1 MTKLVAVLRKVEK
14 LDVENFQSQLL
25 QSDLSVL
32 RALPNLKGYS
42 QSHTLK
48 SGYSKI
54 TPAADGIAEFR
65 FDNIDDC
72 RECINSTEFEMV
84 RQDLNKFTEA
94 KENIYLVVEE
104 RVIKEKKV
112 SLDGVKSI
120 ELVKKK
126 EGMKVPDFQR
136 YWIGTHGPLGASIP
150 QVNKYV
156 QNHVTQESYGL
167 EEPPTLDG
175 LAITWFDN
183 TQDMRR
189 AALTEEYRLTRADE
203 ENFLT
208 IPLDFIITKEHIFF

>member
-1 MTKLVAVLRKVEK
+1 MIKLVVVLKKEK
-14 LDVENFQSQLL
+14 NLDVENFQSQLL
-25 QSDLSVL
+25 KYDLSFE

-54 TPAADGIAEFR
+54 TPVADGIAEFE

-72 RECINSTEFEMV
+72 RECMNSKEFEKV
-84 RQDLNKFTEA
+84 RRDFNQFTKA
-94 KENIYLVVEE
+94 KENIYLLVEE
-104 RVIKEKKV
+104 RVIKDKKISV
-112 SLDGVKSI
+112 DGVKSI

-126 EGMKVPDFQR
+126 EGMKVQDFQK
-136 YWIGTHGPLGASIP
+136 YWTETHGPLGGSIP
-150 QVNKYV
+150 QVNRYV

-167 EEPPTLDG
+167 EEPPKLDG
-175 LAITWFDN
+175 LAITWFDS

-189 AALTEEYRLTRADE
+189 AASTEEYRLTRADE

-208 IPLDFIITKEHIFF
+208 IPLDFIITKEHLFF